1 MIQSFHQEKV
11 ATLLAKNAEN
21 INTNSENIKQLRV
34 NYDELNA
41 TLKSI
46 TTDITSLHSVN
57 VASNAKLD
65 KILSIMSLI
74 LYPKTNEHANQKQI
88 IIHLEFCN

>member
-1 MIQSFHQEKV
+1 MIQSFQQEKV
-11 ATLLAKNAEN
+11 ATLLAKNAKN
-21 INTNSENIKQLRV
+21 INVNSENIKQLRV

-41 TLKSI
+41 TLKSL
-46 TTDITSLHSVN
+46 TTDVTLMHTAN

-74 LYPKTNEHANQKQI
+74 LHPKTSEHANQKQI
-88 IIHLEFCN
+88 IVH